1 MIFQFLTIKFLL
13 ITIPTLP
20 TPAPNTPAPLCS
32 LFAIS
37 RLAVLGVL
45 TLIAR
50 RQRRASFWFCRSP
63 LLITLPTSSPPCQL
77 RVLFLPSGSRTKETV
92 LTSTPST
99 NHSFHGGGHTHK
111 GILCFVA
118 PSIHPPIDWL
128 IVVLFVGQ
136 QDVVIASY
144 RFLQES
150 SLPFANSCSSGSHT
164 ISQHK
169 TLSND
174 R

>member
-1 MIFQFLTIKFLL
+1 MAEDDKNASLSTTTKHLTTSFDEAVKLWRL
-13 ITIPTLP
+13 TVLVKTI
-20 TPAPNTPAPLCS
+20 
-32 LFAIS
+32 
-37 RLAVLGVL
+37 
-45 TLIAR
+45 

-77 RVLFLPSGSRTKETV
+77 RVLFLPSAEQRKTV

-99 NHSFHGGGHTHK
+99 HHSFHGGGHTHK
-111 GILCFVA
+111 GILCFIA

-128 IVVLFVGQ
+128 IVVLFVGKR
-136 QDVVIASY
+136 DVVIASY

-150 SLPFANSCSSGSHT
+150 SLLFANSCSSGSHT